1 MPGDTLGKTY
11 CPEEFVAVV
20 LISLVAVFVRL
31 TVASRTTAPP
41 GSVTIPKTMAELAV
55 CAQAGAADINAASK
69 TLGSM
74 KFFTRIFVASVLSGR
89 YKRGEQNTCDEDSGK
104 EFHGTSPPRNQ
115 FAS

>member
-31 TVASRTTAPP
+31 TVASGTTAPP

-55 CAQAGAADINAASK
+55 CAHAGAADINATNK
-69 TLGSM
+69 TLATKILVKNFMEPPTTES
-74 KFFTRIFVASVLSGR
+74 AC
-89 YKRGEQNTCDEDSGK
+89 EQD
-104 EFHGTSPPRNQ
+104 
-115 FAS
+115 

>member
-69 TLGSM
+69 TLATKILVKNFMEPHHHGISLRAAL
-74 KFFTRIFVASVLSGR
+74 KCQQEWADAPKIKAATRVLEHFS
-89 YKRGEQNTCDEDSGK
+89 
-104 EFHGTSPPRNQ
+104 
-115 FAS
+115 